1 MCKKTFISIA
11 IGILTVLIVIL
22 LLINFKIEIISG
34 QSMAPTLRNGQ
45 ITIVNKTVNNYQ
57 ENDIIVFHTED
68 YGVCVKR
75 IIATSGDEVKISNG
89 NIYINNV
96 EVPEYRGDEFENQ
109 QYNLKENEYFVVGD
123 NSRASIDSR
132 IYGPIENGDIIGKM
146 IWY

>member
-1 MCKKTFISIA
+1 M
-11 IGILTVLIVIL
+11 LIVIL